1 MNDFLDPDPPE
12 EELDAYCEEL
22 SLEDEIY
29 DPADDLPELGDD
41 FDDASA
47 LRDAGWGTDEDYGY
61 CEPTWDAVSNHDS
74 NEGW

>member
-29 DPADDLPELGDD
+29 DPADDLPELDEDFDDPCD
-41 FDDASA
+41 FDDAGA
-47 LRDAGWGTDEDYGY
+47 FRDAGWGTDEDYGIF
-61 CEPTWDAVSNHDS
+61 
-74 NEGW
+74 